1 MLYNCTVDIRDGN
14 FVLVKHRKIGDC
26 LHLYILPIM
35 QKLGGL
41 EYLQA
46 IVPTENSDRVFYGQK
61 SRNSMRSST
70 QVGQKTAYY
79 RYIIAYIFSRGF
91 MYLVEKWFREQLF
104 FLFDDQ
110 ISIFLI
116 FIISSDFSFSLF
128 QNSSFLAVTRTK
140 LVGMIIVV

>member
-41 EYLQA
+41 EYLQT

-61 SRNSMRSST
+61 SRNSMRNST

-79 RYIIAYIFSRGF
+79 HYTSQRIFFRADSCTWSKSGFENNYFSYSTTRYPF
-91 MYLVEKWFREQLF
+91 
-104 FLFDDQ
+104 
-110 ISIFLI
+110 
-116 FIISSDFSFSLF
+116 FSFSLSVQIF
-128 QNSSFLAVTRTK
+128 HFLCFRILHFLQLHVQNQSE
-140 LVGMIIVV
+140 